1 MFELPEWTTLKI
13 ACEEQP
19 SASLIFYHIVVSIT
33 VQNHDNLESLCV
45 TEKKATFVFG
55 CKEDYVKRE
64 IVLTPSTSNKK

>member
-1 MFELPEWTTLKI
+1 MDYLENCMRGTAKCVTDF
-13 ACEEQP
+13 
-19 SASLIFYHIVVSIT
+19 FYHIVVSIT

-64 IVLTPSTSNKK
+64 IVLTPSTSN